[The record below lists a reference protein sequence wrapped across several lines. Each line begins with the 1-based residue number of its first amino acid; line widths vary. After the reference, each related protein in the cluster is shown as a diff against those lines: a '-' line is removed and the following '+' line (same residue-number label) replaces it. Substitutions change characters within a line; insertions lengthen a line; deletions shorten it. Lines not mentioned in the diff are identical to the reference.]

1 MRALPWSR
9 LATIAVALT
18 VASALPAAAQQRV
31 QTSSSVVDLAGIHID
46 NFGEVDPTFY
56 RGAQPKGR
64 DYDDLKALGVKALIN
79 LTSEDADPNEKAL
92 AERAG
97 MRYFDIPMTTHDAPT
112 ADQLS
117 KFLAIVADPANL
129 PVYVHCVG
137 GRHRTGVM
145 TAAYRITHDKWTA
158 DQAFAEMKRYK
169 FGADFLHP
177 EFKEFVYRYRA
188 DASARGPA
196 IAASTKSGG

>member
-1 MRALPWSR
+1 M
-9 LATIAVALT
+9 LAAAVALT
-18 VASALPAAAQQRV
+18 VVCALPVAAQSPVKARV
-31 QTSSSVVDLAGIHID
+31 RID
-46 NFGEVDPTFY
+46 NFGQVDSSYY

-64 DYDDLKALGVKALIN
+64 DYEDLKALGVATVIN
-79 LTSEDADPNEKAL
+79 LTSDDADASEKAL

-97 MRYFDIPMTTHDAPT
+97 MKYVEIPMTTRSAPT
-112 ADQLS
+112 AEQLS

-145 TAAYRITHDKWTA
+145 TAAYRMTHDQWTA
-158 DQAFAEMKRYK
+158 DKAFAEMKRYK

-177 EFKEFVYRYRA
+177 EFKEFVFGYRA
-188 DASARGPA
+188 ADAAPA
-196 IAASTKSGG
+196 SHAVAAPTKIGGSH